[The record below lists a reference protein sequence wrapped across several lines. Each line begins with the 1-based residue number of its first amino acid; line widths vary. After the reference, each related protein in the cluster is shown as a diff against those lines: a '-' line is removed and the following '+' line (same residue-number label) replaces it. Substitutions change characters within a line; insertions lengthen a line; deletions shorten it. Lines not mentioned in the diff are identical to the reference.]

1 MSRAPAQTPAV
12 APLAVP
18 EMGAYELL
26 DVPVAVT
33 DAHGGLRGVNAAFLS
48 FTGLAPHAWPG
59 RRFEEL
65 LCGDATDPAQRL
77 WIAKRLRD
85 GDAFAAVAFTGQ
97 DACGRALPMRLS
109 MRMGRDGAVLL
120 MQPALAEQRLR
131 DDLARTSELL
141 AMAQDFGRFGVWER
155 DATTM
160 AGRWDPHVW
169 AIWGIPVDG
178 EAPPLDQA
186 MLSIPQP
193 DRDHSIGVFQR
204 SLANCGSYSVRYRL
218 MRPDGEL
225 RHVYSHWE
233 VRPGPDGLPQRAL
246 GIIQD
251 ETEVLRQSQR
261 EAELAHRLEM
271 ATNAAGVAVWSLDPT
286 GRPHWDSQMRRL
298 HGREEA
304 DLPADLDEYLERCIH
319 LQDRATA
326 REALRTLLARRGGLV
341 EMDLRVLRPDGTVR
355 RAATRTS
362 AQMGPQGVSL
372 YGVMLD
378 VTERHAAEA
387 RLREASERVALVTRA
402 VGIGTWRADPEATLG
417 WWDEQMYRLRGLL
430 PQDGPSTPEQ
440 RAACVYPPDLAA
452 NHDEMRRA
460 VAQDRPSN
468 STFRVVWPDG
478 TVRWLASRST
488 PVRDETGR
496 TVQRIGIN
504 WDITESRAAAEAE
517 HQRQLAQRESQAK
530 SQFLARMSHELRT
543 PLNAVLGFAQLLL
556 TEREHADVTLQRRRI
571 EHIHAAGEHLLSLIN
586 DVLDLSALESGE
598 LRLQLVPVALQAL
611 YSEALPLVENLARAS
626 RVSVQATPT
635 GLAVLADPVRLRQVL
650 INLLSNAVKYNRP
663 AGQVSIETVVGGDQ
677 VHVRVTDT
685 GNGMSDEQLRHVFE
699 PFNRLGAERAGIEGT
714 GIGLAIVKASMQ
726 RMGGEITVRSR
737 LGEGS
742 CFELTLPRASVDS
755 PVLAAAAPA
764 AAHAPA
770 EPSAVRHRVLYIEDN
785 TVNQLIVEE
794 LLRRRGDMNC
804 VTAADGAEGVAR
816 ALADLPELILV
827 DMQLPDFD
835 GHEVL
840 RRLRADER
848 TAHIRCVA
856 LSANAMPEDIE
867 RALQAGFEAY
877 WTKPLDLRRFNS
889 ALDDWFGHTG
899 APD

>member
-1 MSRAPAQTPAV
+1 MSRAPSDAPAV
-12 APLAVP
+12 APAAMP
-18 EMGAYELL
+18 DMSAYELL
-26 DVPVAVT
+26 DVPVALA
-33 DAHGGLRGVNAAFLS
+33 DAQGSLHGVNAAFLS
-48 FTGLAPHAWPG
+48 FTGLAPLEWHG

-65 LCGDATDPAQRL
+65 ICGDATDPAQQL

-85 GDAFAAVAFTGQ
+85 GEGFAAVAFTGQ
-97 DACGRALPMRLS
+97 DASGRPLPMRLS
-109 MRMGRDGAVLL
+109 MRMGPDGAVLL
-120 MQPALAEQRLR
+120 MQPALTEQRLR
-131 DDLARTSELL
+131 NDLARTAELL

-155 DATTM
+155 DAATM

-169 AIWGIPVDG
+169 AIWGFPVDG
-178 EAPPLDQA
+178 NAPPFDQA

-204 SLANCGSYSVRYRL
+204 SLAKCGSYSVRYRL
-218 MRPDGEL
+218 VRPDGEL

-233 VRPGPDGLPQRAL
+233 VRAGPDGLPQRAL
-246 GIIQD
+246 GIVQD
-251 ETEVLRQSQR
+251 ESEVLRQSQR

-271 ATNAAGVAVWSLDPT
+271 ATSAAGVAVWSLDPT
-286 GRPHWDSQMRRL
+286 GRLHWDLQMRQL
-298 HGREEA
+298 HGRDDGDNPG
-304 DLPADLDEYLERCIH
+304 DLGDYLEHCIH
-319 LQDRATA
+319 ADDRVAA

-402 VGIGTWRADPEATLG
+402 VGIGTWRADPEATFG
-417 WWDEQMYRLRGLL
+417 WWDEQMYRLRGIL

-452 NHDEMRRA
+452 NHDEMWRA
-460 VAQDRPSN
+460 VAEDRPSN
-468 STFRVVWPDG
+468 ATFRVVWPDG
-478 TVRWLASRST
+478 TMRWLASRST

-504 WDITESRAAAEAE
+504 WDITESRAAAETE

-530 SQFLARMSHELRT
+530 SQFLARMSHEFRT

-556 TEREHADVTLQRRRI
+556 TEREHADAMLQRRRI

-598 LRLQLVPVALQAL
+598 LPLQLNAVPLQAL
-611 YSEALPLVENLARAS
+611 FGEALPLVENLAKAS
-626 RVSVQATPT
+626 RVAVQTTPT
-635 GLAVLADPVRLRQVL
+635 DLAVLADPVRLRQVL

-663 AGQVSIETVVGGDQ
+663 AGHVHIEAVAEGDQ
-677 VHVRVTDT
+677 VQIRVTDT
-685 GNGMSDEQLRHVFE
+685 GHGMSGEQLRHVFE

-726 RMGGEITVRSR
+726 RMGGEVAVRSR

-742 CFELTLPRASVDS
+742 CFELTLPRAHAEVQL
-755 PVLAAAAPA
+755 PAGVAQPAPPARTEPPTVL
-764 AAHAPA
+764 
-770 EPSAVRHRVLYIEDN
+770 HRVLYIEDN
-785 TVNQLIVEE
+785 PVNQLIVDE
-794 LLRRRGDMNC
+794 LLRRRGDMHC
-804 VTAADGAEGVAR
+804 TIAADGNEGVAR
-816 ALADLPELILV
+816 AQADLPDLILV

-840 RRLRADER
+840 RRLRADGR

-877 WTKPLDLRRFNS
+877 WTKPLDLRRFDA
-889 ALDDWFGHTG
+889 ALDDWFGHHSRR
-899 APD
+899 D